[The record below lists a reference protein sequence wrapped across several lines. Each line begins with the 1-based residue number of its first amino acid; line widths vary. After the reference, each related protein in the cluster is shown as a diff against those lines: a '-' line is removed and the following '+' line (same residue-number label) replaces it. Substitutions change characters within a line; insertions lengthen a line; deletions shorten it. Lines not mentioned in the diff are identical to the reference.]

1 MPQMAPMWW
10 TLLMILFIFSMI
22 LTNSM
27 MYFNMLNKIITINK
41 MKTLQMN
48 WKW

>member
-10 TLLMILFIFSMI
+10 TSLMILFIMT
-22 LTNSM
+22 LLLM
-27 MYFNMLNKIITINK
+27 MNIIYFNMLSKSTKNNQIFIK
-41 MKTLQMN
+41 QMN